1 MLNIAF
7 IPDLCLIRLTPLR
20 LRTRQMKK
28 RLTHSSKR
36 PMTGDLHGYA
46 TDVPYLRDFKPP
58 LAPAWLDHVALVGGV
73 RAPEREAGFAW
84 CDLGCGQ
91 GVTANI
97 LAATHPR
104 GSFHAID
111 AMPSHIDHARR
122 LAGEAA
128 IPNVSFHCVDFAAAL
143 DLDLPLFDYIVAHGV
158 YTWVDAV
165 NQRAL
170 LRFFDRRLKP
180 GGLVYVSYN
189 AMPGWARDLPFQRL
203 MRELA
208 RGSSGDSATQ
218 VAAALEVVRALV
230 AVEVPALTPSF
241 IVGELEQ
248 RPEDYTPAYL
258 VHEFM
263 PGAWQP
269 LYVTEVRTAMQ
280 TIGLTPV
287 GSATLIENHDPLVLS
302 KNACEMVSA
311 IADDNLREL
320 VRDFYLD
327 QRFRCDVFARGNRLL
342 DDEQRCDALLA
353 STFAL
358 ARPAPTIRY
367 SAATP
372 AGLHPYNN
380 PTARA
385 IVGTLADGP
394 RSLAEVASIL
404 ASPQDLAT
412 NVLLLCAVGDAMPI
426 EPGRA
431 PVEILNRAI
440 FRRLDGPEEIR
451 WLTLPCGTALDVD
464 PSLMRRLRD
473 GEKIDED
480 EFPGWHGFLISHGL

>member
-1 MLNIAF
+1 MTR
-7 IPDLCLIRLTPLR
+7 DLY
-20 LRTRQMKK
+20 
-28 RLTHSSKR
+28 
-36 PMTGDLHGYA
+36 GYA
-46 TDVPYLRDFKPP
+46 TDIPYLRDFKPQ
-58 LAPAWLDHVALVGGV
+58 LTPAWLDHVALVAGLEPPA
-73 RAPEREAGFAW
+73 RKAGFAW

-104 GSFHAID
+104 GTFHAID
-111 AMPSHIDHARR
+111 AMPAHIDHARR
-122 LAGEAA
+122 LAGDAG
-128 IPNVSFHCVDFAAAL
+128 IPNLDFHCVDFAAAV

-158 YTWVDAV
+158 YSWVDIA

-170 LRFFDRRLKP
+170 RRFFDRRLKP

-203 MRELA
+203 VRELA
-208 RGSSGDSATQ
+208 RASSGDSAAR
-218 VAAALEVVRALV
+218 VDAALEIIRAL
-230 AVEVPALTPSF
+230 AAAEVPALAPSF

-248 RPEDYTPAYL
+248 RPQDYTPAYL

-269 LYVTEVRTAMQ
+269 LYVTEVRAAFK
-280 TIGLTPV
+280 TIGLAPV
-287 GSATLIENHDPLVLS
+287 GSATLIENLDPLVLGES
-302 KNACEMVSA
+302 AREMLGA
-311 IADDNLREL
+311 IADNDLREL

-327 QRFRCDVFARGNRLL
+327 QRFRCYVFARGNRRLGG
-342 DDEQRCDALLA
+342 EQRRHALLA

-358 ARPAPTIRY
+358 ARPAAAIRY

-372 AGLHPYNN
+372 ASFHPYNN

-385 IVGTLADGP
+385 IVGALADGP
-394 RSLAEVASIL
+394 RALAEVAPVL
-404 ASPQDLAT
+404 APPQDLAT
-412 NVLLLCAVGDAMPI
+412 NLLLLCAVGDTVPV

-431 PVEILNRAI
+431 TVETLNRAI
-440 FRRLDGPEEIR
+440 FRRLDGPEEIH

-464 PSLMRRLRD
+464 LGLMRRLRD

-480 EFPGWHGFLISHGL
+480 RFPGWRGFLAAHGL